1 MSNLIM
7 RAITYKSADIMIPLF
22 KALVRPTLEYANVV
36 WFPSKRKDINALENV
51 QRRFTKCIEGMKEMQ
66 YEERL
71 KLLDLPSLEY
81 RRIRGDMIETFKIT
95 HNIYDYRVTDNFL
108 KMNKKSTRNHG
119 YKLEKQR
126 VNTTQYQ
133 NFFTNRIVNVWNNLP
148 YKVVN
153 ADSTNSFKNN
163 LDKHMKQYIYS
174 INLSLY
180 NHIS

>member
-1 MSNLIM
+1 M
-7 RAITYKSADIMIPLF
+7 
-22 KALVRPTLEYANVV
+22 
-36 WFPSKRKDINALENV
+36 
-51 QRRFTKCIEGMKEMQ
+51 
-66 YEERL
+66 
-71 KLLDLPSLEY
+71 
-81 RRIRGDMIETFKIT
+81 
-95 HNIYDYRVTDNFL
+95 TDNFL